1 MKAISLFSGCGGDA
15 FGMIQ
20 AGVDVVGY
28 NEIVDI
34 FCETHDLNMPKCVRI
49 GKDIQKTKKEDWE
62 PYKNNIDL
70 VIGGIPCQ
78 SFSNGGKKDPNDP
91 RGKLYIDYM
100 NMLRIVQP
108 KYAIIENVKGLT
120 TRKDTNGEKF
130 FDKII
135 REFEYLGY
143 TNIKHKVFHCEKYGV
158 PQKRERLIILATKGV
173 DIPFPEET
181 VELSLKDIVFFNMK
195 GAFQVPDEQ
204 FVNIPKEC
212 ILTDMNN
219 EETEGEFHPFAR
231 SQSVHGFSFGKRES
245 PRHCEIVDIR
255 KPTKTIICS
264 YKFQPRL
271 YVPLKNK
278 NGCFLRPFMVDE
290 LKMIQGFPKSYK
302 MAGTV
307 EQQISQLG
315 NAIPPPLIKKIVE
328 QIKGFDK
335 S

>member
-15 FGMIQ
+15 LGMKQ
-20 AGVDVVGY
+20 AGVDVVAY
-28 NEIVDI
+28 NELVDI
-34 FCETHDLNMPKCVRI
+34 FCETHDLNMPNCVRI

-62 PYKNNIDL
+62 PYKNKIDL

-100 NMLRIVQP
+100 NVIRTVQP

-120 TRKDTNGEKF
+120 TRKDINGEKF

-135 REFEYLGY
+135 REFQSLGY
-143 TNIKHKVFHCEKYGV
+143 TNIKHKVFPCEKYRV

-173 DIPFPEET
+173 DIPFPEESP
-181 VELSLKDIVFFNMK
+181 ERSLIDIVSFHMK
-195 GAFQVPDEQ
+195 GAFQVPPEQ
-204 FVNIPKEC
+204 FTNIPEEC

-219 EETEGEFHPFAR
+219 DETETDSHPFAH
-231 SQSVHGFSFGKRES
+231 SASVHGFSFGKRIS

-278 NGCFLRPFMVDE
+278 NGCFLRPFLVDE
-290 LKMIQGFPKSYK
+290 LKMIQGFPKDYK
-302 MAGTV
+302 MAGTP
-307 EQQISQLG
+307 EQQITQLG
-315 NAIPPPLIKKIVE
+315 NAIPPPLIQQIVQEIKKVN
-328 QIKGFDK
+328 
-335 S
+335 